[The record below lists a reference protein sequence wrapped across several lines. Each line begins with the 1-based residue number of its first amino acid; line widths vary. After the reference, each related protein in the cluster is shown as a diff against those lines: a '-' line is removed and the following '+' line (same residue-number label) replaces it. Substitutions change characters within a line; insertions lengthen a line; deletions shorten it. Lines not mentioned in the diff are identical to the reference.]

1 MGQHQPCGHGDL
13 AEWYCIAL
21 LKLSQR
27 QVPLSRFEPWDLR
40 IEAWPSL
47 VEGSSL
53 ENCRTLKSSV
63 SSNLTASED
72 IPFLYDILYQ
82 YIEQSEYVKKGMMD
96 ECTKSG
102 VCKTPGRNP
111 RIG

>member
-1 MGQHQPCGHGDL
+1 
-13 AEWYCIAL
+13 
-21 LKLSQR
+21 
-27 QVPLSRFEPWDLR
+27 
-40 IEAWPSL
+40 
-47 VEGSSL
+47 
-53 ENCRTLKSSV
+53 
-63 SSNLTASED
+63 
-72 IPFLYDILYQ
+72 LYDILYQ